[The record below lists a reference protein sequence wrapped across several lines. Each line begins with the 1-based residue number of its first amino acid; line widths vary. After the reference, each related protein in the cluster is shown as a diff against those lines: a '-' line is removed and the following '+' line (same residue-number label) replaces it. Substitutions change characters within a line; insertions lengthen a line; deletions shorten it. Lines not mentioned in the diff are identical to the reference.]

1 MLKLIQKLFP
11 QKKQKPLSNAADG
24 RCVMLL
30 PNLLYHA
37 KLKAEGKVKDDF
49 QTWTKETYGDVKFM

>member
-1 MLKLIQKLFP
+1 MLKWIQKLFS

-30 PNLLYHA
+30 PKQLYHA
-37 KLKAEGKVKDDF
+37 TLRAQGKVTSDF
-49 QTWTKETYGDVKFM
+49 QTWAKETYGDVKFI

>member
-30 PNLLYHA
+30 PNLLHHA
-37 KLKAEGKVKDDF
+37 TLRAKGEVTEDF
-49 QTWTKETYGDVKFM
+49 QTWARKTYGDVKFI